1 MRLVKTLPIL
11 LGLGA
16 ALGSVS
22 AWALPNDS
30 QQPIH
35 ISADDAQLDD
45 KQGVATYTGGVIIT
59 QGSMKITGNT
69 VTLTRTPA
77 GDIDVVTSV
86 GNLAYF
92 EQKQAAADPAPMK
105 GYGRTIQYHAQQNRI
120 ILIDQ
125 ARVVSTD
132 GNTTEG
138 EKSPTTPSS
147 RSLPPV
153 APMAQKSAHRS
164 RASTWLSS
172 RSRKTLPPLR
182 QNPLRRRRT
191 DGNPESPA
199 SGQSL

>member
-35 ISADDAQLDD
+35 IQADAAQLDD
-45 KQGVATYTGGVIIT
+45 KQGVATYKGDVIIT

-92 EQKQAAADPAPMK
+92 EQKQNAADPGPIK
-105 GYGRTIQYHAQQNRI
+105 GYGVTIQYHAPQNRI
-120 ILIDQ
+120 VLTDRAKVI
-125 ARVVSTD
+125 SSD
-132 GNTTEG
+132 GNSTEG
-138 EKSPTTPSS
+138 EKIVYDTVKQ
-147 RSLPPV
+147 V
-153 APMAQKSAHRS
+153 ATAGRANGTKVTAPRPRIDMVIQPKKKAQ
-164 RASTWLSS
+164 
-172 RSRKTLPPLR
+172 
-182 QNPLRRRRT
+182 
-191 DGNPESPA
+191 
-199 SGQSL
+199 